1 MPKVKTS
8 ISKQTPTCYIK
19 FALWQ
24 NLKIFSVWLLVNS
37 TDWTSSFLVIKMKP
51 LEKNM
56 QLCSKYR
63 VAQSRLTLSDREYFT
78 QQKKDEMKYTIKHAV
93 EAHLMFILIK
103 NVHLVGNKWCLLLH
117 QIYLQSKQFT
127 MYLLLLINKILKVA
141 SFNCNALS

>member
-1 MPKVKTS
+1 MS
-8 ISKQTPTCYIK
+8 ISKQTPTCYTK
-19 FALWQ
+19 FALWLD
-24 NLKIFSVWLLVNS
+24 LKIFSCYFVWLLVNS

-63 VAQSRLTLSDREYFT
+63 VAQSRLTLCDTEYFT
-78 QQKKDEMKYTIKHAV
+78 QQKKEWNETHHKTYWRSSFNVCT
-93 EAHLMFILIK
+93 IK

-117 QIYLQSKQFT
+117 QSYLQSKQFT

-141 SFNCNALS
+141 SFNCNALP

>member
-1 MPKVKTS
+1 
-8 ISKQTPTCYIK
+8 
-19 FALWQ
+19 
-24 NLKIFSVWLLVNS
+24 
-37 TDWTSSFLVIKMKP
+37 MKP

-78 QQKKDEMKYTIKHAV
+78 QQKKDEMKYTIKHAG